1 MFFENKLLYEIDI
14 DASHLEMSKKLFYG
28 NVCEVVHISIAFR
41 CTLNVY
47 QHLEI
52 YVYIDYY

>member
-1 MFFENKLLYEIDI
+1 MLSS
-14 DASHLEMSKKLFYG
+14 SHLEMSKKLFYG